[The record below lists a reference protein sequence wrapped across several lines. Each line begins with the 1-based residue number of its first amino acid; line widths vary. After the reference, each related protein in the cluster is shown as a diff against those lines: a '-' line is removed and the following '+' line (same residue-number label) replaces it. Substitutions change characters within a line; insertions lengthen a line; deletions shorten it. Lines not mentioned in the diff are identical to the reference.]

1 MFICIF
7 TFASKGSTRDTQFTD
22 WILGEELRNEYD
34 FIQTEMIHI
43 RLLFL
48 KYLFHIPPRSTN
60 IHVYYTLVCWLV
72 TKILNIYPILKIL

>member
-7 TFASKGSTRDTQFTD
+7 TFASKGSIRDTQFTD

-34 FIQTEMIHI
+34 FIQTKMIHI

-48 KYLFHIPPRSTN
+48 KYLFHIPP
-60 IHVYYTLVCWLV
+60 LVVRTTMCITPLFVGW
-72 TKILNIYPILKIL
+72 